1 MLMLIVPPISCET
14 LRKTE
19 VMFTANPV
27 WPKMVLNVIPRD
39 SPQLTMQKQLNAMTK
54 KSSAVRGSPVV
65 MSFRTAK
72 IKEVTIKKGS
82 SKARYC
88 KKKALKP

>member
-1 MLMLIVPPISCET
+1 MLMLIVPPINCET

-27 WPKMVLNVIPRD
+27 WLKKVLNVIPRD
-39 SPQLTMQKQLNAMTK
+39 SPQLTMQKQLYAMMK
-54 KSSAVRGSPVV
+54 KSFAVRGSPVV
-65 MSFRTAK
+65 MSVRTAK
-72 IKEVTIKKGS
+72 TKDVTIKKGS

-88 KKKALKP
+88 KKKASTP

>member
-1 MLMLIVPPISCET
+1 MLMLIVPPISCER

-19 VMFTANPV
+19 VTFTANPV
-27 WPKMVLNVIPRD
+27 WPKKVLNVIPRD
-39 SPQLTMQKQLNAMTK
+39 SPQLTMQKQLYAMTK

-65 MSFRTAK
+65 MSVRRAK
-72 IKEVTIKKGS
+72 IKDVPIKKGS

-88 KKKALKP
+88 RKKASTP